1 MAKAVLIAIM
11 QAVVVPALLLL
22 GGESLWPAVL
32 AYHAL
37 CLGVPLAARHSFQKA
52 GLVLLDARGWLP
64 STIALSALLVAAGGV
79 ASRLLEV
86 EMFLPEGL
94 ELLLSRV
101 EPWWTFVIYS
111 LCVNPLLE
119 EFFWRGFLLPKTGVA
134 LGGGLCWLMH
144 AAAASVF
151 LALPEAVIF
160 TLPTFAAALAWGWMR
175 QRRQTLWPCVITHAA
190 ADAAILLVARTLRP

>member
-1 MAKAVLIAIM
+1 MTKAVLIAIT
-11 QAVVVPALLLL
+11 QAVVVSALLLL
-22 GGESLWPAVL
+22 DGESLWPAVL

-37 CLGVPLAARHSFQKA
+37 CLGIPLVARHSFKQA

-79 ASRLLEV
+79 TSWLLEA

-94 ELLLSRV
+94 ELLLGRI
-101 EPWWTFVIYS
+101 EPWWTFVVYS

-134 LGGGLCWLMH
+134 LGGGLFWLMH

-151 LALPEAVIF
+151 LALPDAVVF
-160 TLPTFAAALAWGWMR
+160 TLPTLAAAVVWGWMR
-175 QRRQTLWPCVITHAA
+175 QRLHTLWPCVLTHAA
-190 ADAAILLVARTLRP
+190 ADTAILLVARTLRP